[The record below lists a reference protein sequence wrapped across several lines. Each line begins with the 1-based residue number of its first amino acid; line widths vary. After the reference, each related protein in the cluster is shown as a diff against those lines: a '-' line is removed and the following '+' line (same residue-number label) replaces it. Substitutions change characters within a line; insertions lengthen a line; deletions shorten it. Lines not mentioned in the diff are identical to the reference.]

1 MHTKGNLTMIKTTKQ
16 LKNLQLLSL
25 SGINNV
31 PVGALE
37 AALAKQEPTD
47 FNLDVRSYLL
57 TAKVTL
63 STVLSVANNV
73 KAL

>member
-1 MHTKGNLTMIKTTKQ
+1 MIKTTKQ

-47 FNLDVRSYLL
+47 FNLDVRSCLL